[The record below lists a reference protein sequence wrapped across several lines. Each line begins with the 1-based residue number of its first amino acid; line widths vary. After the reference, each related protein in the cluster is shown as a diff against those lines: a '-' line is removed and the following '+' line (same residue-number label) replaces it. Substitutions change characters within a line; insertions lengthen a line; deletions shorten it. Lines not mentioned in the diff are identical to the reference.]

1 MSLSIWNPNGMNV
14 GMSQIRNAA
23 KLIFASKL
31 GETAWKVSS
40 NKKNV
45 TTNMPPYANGLT
57 KTITKKKRRGKGG
70 RTKVATVAAVK
81 RMIMGREEKKF
92 RSGTATLASITNDTI
107 FTFNLTARIDTGTE
121 DGNRIGDSV
130 NLNNLE
136 GFVKWY
142 TDTEAAYYQ
151 LRVIVFWSG
160 EEYDLSGTLF
170 SSSGFG
176 GTQLFKPYSSFPCQ
190 GITNPKAITVLHDAF
205 MEINSNLDGYEDGRS
220 HRFNI
225 PLKGQKFNY
234 RQDLSKYGKTKN
246 LYCVVIG
253 NYSSSNANPPENI
266 GAAFLNYSLNYT
278 DS

>member
-1 MSLSIWNPNGMNV
+1 MSLSIWNPSGFNV
-14 GMSQIRNAA
+14 GISQLRNAA
-23 KLIFASKL
+23 KLLFASKL
-31 GETAWKVSS
+31 GETAFQVSKTK
-40 NKKNV
+40 NKTV
-45 TTNMPPYANGLT
+45 VMPRYGYGGN
-57 KTITKKKRRGKGG
+57 KTIATRKRKTRSKK
-70 RTKVATVAAVK
+70 TKVATVAAVK
-81 RMIMGREEKKF
+81 KMIMSQQEKKF
-92 RSGTATLASITNDTI
+92 ISGTATLASITNDTL
-107 FTFNLTARIDTGTE
+107 FTFNLTARITTGTE

-130 NLNNLE
+130 NLTNLE

-151 LRVIVFWSG
+151 LRVIVFWCG

-190 GITNPKAITVLHDAF
+190 AIPNPKAITVLHDAF
-205 MEINSNLDGYEDGRS
+205 MEINSQLDGFEDGRT

-225 PLKGQKFNY
+225 PLNGQKFNY

-246 LYCVVIG
+246 LYCVIIG